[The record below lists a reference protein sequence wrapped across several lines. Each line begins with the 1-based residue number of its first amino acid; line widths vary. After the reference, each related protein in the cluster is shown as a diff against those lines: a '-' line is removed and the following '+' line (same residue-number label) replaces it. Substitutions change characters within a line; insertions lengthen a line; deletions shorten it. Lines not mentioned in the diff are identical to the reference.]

1 MKKMLS
7 DEEKIQ
13 DMALS
18 KNQVIESMPKEEV
31 KEIQYYKQL
40 YNLIHEYPSEDLND
54 LELSAI
60 MDRIIKIIRKKT
72 NVSIHEIAYICI
84 LISLLNYL
92 FIMQIGIETPKTIF
106 LLALFFAGFLIISI
120 DIIKNYLFI
129 MIKIN
134 QI

>member
-60 MDRIIKIIRKKT
+60 MDRIIKINRKY
-72 NVSIHEIAYICI
+72 N
-84 LISLLNYL
+84 
-92 FIMQIGIETPKTIF
+92 
-106 LLALFFAGFLIISI
+106 FFTR
-120 DIIKNYLFI
+120 
-129 MIKIN
+129 IN
-134 QI
+134 LEQTY

>member
-1 MKKMLS
+1 
-7 DEEKIQ
+7 
-13 DMALS
+13 
-18 KNQVIESMPKEEV
+18 MPKEEV

-60 MDRIIKIIRKKT
+60 MDRIIKINRKKT